1 MSFIL
6 GPIPAVVSFI
16 SIIATGQFTDPTTL
30 LGAVAVSISM
40 FTLISCC
47 LLANNFV
54 GEMTATIFSWGFVRM
69 PGLIF
74 TLDIDGCLW
83 FILTK
88 IFLGLLGI
96 LLAILCAILAV
107 VIGGFVSIFVYPYA
121 ITKNIKHPERVEL

>member
-1 MSFIL
+1 
-6 GPIPAVVSFI
+6 
-16 SIIATGQFTDPTTL
+16 
-30 LGAVAVSISM
+30 M

-54 GEMTATIFSWGFVRM
+54 GEMTATIFSWGFVQM

-74 TLDIDGCLW
+74 TLDVDGCLW

-96 LLAILCAILAV
+96 LLAILCAILAI